1 MGAVVADSFARIF
14 FRNAINLGLPTVE
27 AKGVR
32 AIFEN
37 GDTARIEMRAGRIV
51 NERTGAEV
59 RFPPLPPHLLE
70 LLEVGGLVEK
80 VRRELAGET
89 GTVPV

>member
-1 MGAVVADSFARIF
+1 M
-14 FRNAINLGLPTVE
+14 
-27 AKGVR
+27 R

-37 GDTARIEMRAGRIV
+37 GDPAGSRCGPARSSTSGPGPRSV
-51 NERTGAEV
+51 
-59 RFPPLPPHLLE
+59 PPLPHLLE